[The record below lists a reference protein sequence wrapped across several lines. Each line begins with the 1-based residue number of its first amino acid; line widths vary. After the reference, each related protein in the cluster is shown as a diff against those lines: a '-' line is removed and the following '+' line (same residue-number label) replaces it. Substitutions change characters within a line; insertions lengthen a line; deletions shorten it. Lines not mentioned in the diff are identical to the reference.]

1 VPLIVMMVWMGVY
14 SQSFLPPVSK
24 ATARVL
30 EQTHINVPER
40 VQLREK
46 PREKTRGTTEVAH
59 AR

>member
-1 VPLIVMMVWMGVY
+1 
-14 SQSFLPPVSK
+14 VSK

-40 VQLREK
+40 VELR
-46 PREKTRGTTEVAH
+46 GNAEVAH